1 METLYDR
8 PDVREALQAL
18 DAEALQAFARLL
30 SPREAVVLHSRILGR
45 PPRRWE
51 SLGRAMGVAR
61 EQVRRMEAEIIKKF
75 EAWQHPH

>member
-30 SPREAVVLHSRILGR
+30 SPREAVVLHSRFLGR
-45 PPRRWE
+45 PPR
-51 SLGRAMGVAR
+51 MGVAR

-75 EAWQHPH
+75 EAWRHPH

>member
-30 SPREAVVLHSRILGR
+30 SPREAVVLHSRFLGR

-75 EAWQHPH
+75 EAWKRPN

>member
-18 DAEALQAFARLL
+18 DAEELQAFARLL
-30 SPREAVVLHSRILGR
+30 SPREAVVLHGRFLGR

-61 EQVRRMEAEIIKKF
+61 EQVRQMEAAIIKKF
-75 EAWQHPH
+75 EAWKP